1 MDKILDYLEPA
12 AQEIFEIPGFAER
25 MAAIRE
31 RVRPGLGALARRLAE
46 ERTQRGER
54 IFPHVASHM
63 RRRVN
68 PPNETWLALGPEKRG
83 YKAYGHMGVFI
94 GRGGCSVR
102 FVVKDEAVAARE
114 RLGRFL
120 QEDAGARKWFSR
132 EKDLRDFGAV
142 HGSGEIGPVFSREI
156 RETGERLVRLK
167 SASLDIGWP
176 VAFETTVG
184 EIEDRIDRLMPL
196 YRAANGS

>member
-1 MDKILDYLEPA
+1 MDQIMDYLEPA
-12 AQEIFEIPGFAER
+12 CQEIFEIPGFVER

-31 RVRPGLGALARRLAE
+31 RVRPGLGALSRRLAE
-46 ERTQRGER
+46 ELEKGGEPV
-54 IFPHVASHM
+54 FPHVASHM

-68 PPNETWLALGPEKRG
+68 PPNETWLALGPGKRG
-83 YKAYGHMGVFI
+83 YKAFGHMGVFI

-132 EKDLRDFGAV
+132 EKELRDFGAV

-156 RETGERLVRLK
+156 GETGERLVRLK

-176 VAFETTVG
+176 VSFETTVDDIV
-184 EIEDRIDRLMPL
+184 ERVERLMPL